1 MSQVLSEL
9 VALLSLERIEENLF
23 RGQSQ
28 DLGWSQVFGGQVL
41 GQALSAATQ
50 TVPVDRIVHSLQ
62 AYFLRPGAVDK
73 PIVYDVDRSRDG
85 QSFATRRVVAI
96 QHGKPIFH
104 LSASFHIDEA
114 GFEHAAPMPDV
125 PPPEGLATEAE
136 LWRRH
141 EARIPASMR
150 ARLFADRPIELRP
163 VDPVELFAPEPK
175 APQHAIWVKA
185 AGPLGDDPALHR
197 YLLAYCSDFGF
208 VTTSLR
214 PHGASWVD
222 GTVQTASIDHV
233 MWFHRPFRID
243 EWLLHVMESPSAAG
257 SRGFVRGSF
266 FDRQGRLVASTAQ
279 EGLIRPRPGR

>member
-1 MSQVLSEL
+1 MSQVLAEL

-28 DLGWSQVFGGQVL
+28 DLGWGLVFGGQVL

-50 TVPVDRIVHSLQ
+50 TVPVDRAVHSLQ
-62 AYFLRPGAVDK
+62 AYFLRPGAVDR

-85 QSFATRRVVAI
+85 QSFTTRRVVAI
-96 QHGKPIFH
+96 QNCKPIFH
-104 LSASFHIDEA
+104 LSASFHIDEP
-114 GFEHAAPMPDV
+114 GFEHASTMPEV
-125 PPPEGLATEAE
+125 PPPEGLQTEAE
-136 LWRRH
+136 LWRRYA
-141 EARIPASMR
+141 EQMPAPMR
-150 ARLFADRPIELRP
+150 ARALAERPIELRP
-163 VDPVELFAPEPK
+163 VDPVDLFAPEQK

-185 AGPLGDDPALHR
+185 AGPLNDDAALHR

-214 PHGASWVD
+214 PHRASWVD
-222 GTVQTASIDHV
+222 GTLQTASIDHV
-233 MWFHRPFRID
+233 MWFHRAFRID

-266 FDRQGRLVASTAQ
+266 FDRPGRLVASTAQ
-279 EGLIRPRPGR
+279 EGLVRRRPG